1 MLFRSEDPGYIL
13 AEGFALTI
21 FAHVLARVQ
30 ALAGDDTDK
39 MPALLKASGVKLADL
54 RGEVDKDDGA
64 VVPKLVEKLG
74 LPGDIVA

>member
-1 MLFRSEDPGYIL
+1 
-13 AEGFALTI
+13 
-21 FAHVLARVQ
+21 
-30 ALAGDDTDK
+30 